1 MTSSLE
7 LSDVATD
14 ARVVAE
20 RAVAEDGLS
29 DITSEL
35 AQAQGLVAKGLL
47 VFRSGGVVAGL
58 PYADAVAQV
67 CDCAPIAWQ
76 AKDGSL
82 VLSGTT
88 IGTMHG
94 DLARMLRAERPLLNL
109 LQRACGVATMT
120 QSFVN
125 AVAGTTCRILHTRKT
140 APGLRGLDVSAVLS
154 GGGSLH
160 RVDLGSQIL
169 FKDNHWGALAARGAD
184 LSDFVERARSR
195 GVTSIYIEVETTSQ
209 VELAVSAGATRLL
222 VDNQTPATLS
232 NWCEIARG
240 MNSDIEVEAT
250 GGIDLE
256 SVRDYAVAGADF
268 VSVGALTHSV
278 RSADVALDVD
288 PK

>member
-1 MTSSLE
+1 MTSSPE
-7 LSDVATD
+7 LPDIAKD
-14 ARVVAE
+14 ARVVAQ
-20 RAVAEDGLS
+20 RAVAEDGPT

-35 AQAQGLVAKGLL
+35 AQAQGLVARGLL

-58 PYADAVAQV
+58 PYADAVAHV
-67 CDCAPIAWQ
+67 CDCDPIEWKM
-76 AKDGSL
+76 KDGS
-82 VLSGTT
+82 VVPSGAT

-120 QSFVN
+120 RSFVN

-140 APGLRGLDVSAVLS
+140 APGLRRLDVSAVLS

-169 FKDNHWGALAARGAD
+169 FKDNHWSALAARGRD
-184 LSDFVERARSR
+184 LSEFVGRARGR
-195 GVTSIYIEVETTSQ
+195 GVTSIYIEVETTDQ

-232 NWCEIARG
+232 HWCEIARG
-240 MNSDIEVEAT
+240 LNSDIEVEAT
-250 GGIDLE
+250 GGIVLE
-256 SVRDYAVAGADF
+256 DVRNYAVAGADF

-278 RSADVALDVD
+278 RSADVALDID
-288 PK
+288 SK